1 MKNFNGEQL
10 KKARVYRG
18 YTVGE
23 LAELSGYQRQT
34 ISMYENGKSTPIDIS
49 VIMNLSRVLNFP
61 PQFFTDQSVKLS
73 SGSTY
78 FRALLTTNKKYRNQQ
93 EQKMEFVAALYSFIQ
108 EYVDFPELN
117 LPEIPCDVSPEE
129 AAGIL
134 RKHWGLGDRP
144 ISNLIYTV
152 EENGIIV
159 TSFKT
164 ETDDVDAFSKMI
176 EIEGEQR
183 YFIGYSSN
191 KTSAARIH
199 FDVAHE
205 LGHICLH
212 GWSEDVESL
221 SKEEFKERE
230 EQAHRFAAAF
240 LLPESTFRRDVIAG
254 PYSLPYYK
262 QLKQKWKVSM
272 AAMIRRAYTLNI
284 ISADDYQMLVR
295 TMQRRS
301 IWKNEPLDDVLITS
315 EPSLLRTSV
324 MMLLSEKVFTPKE
337 FVDELSFD
345 FGLSLYS
352 EEIEHL
358 LNLPENTLQVN
369 RVLAFPKMM
378 IKKTIMINKNSKEN

>member
-272 AAMIRRAYTLNI
+272 AAMIRRAYTLSI

-324 MMLLSEKVFTPKE
+324 MMLLSEKVFTAKE
-337 FVDELSFD
+337 FVDELSFN

-352 EEIEHL
+352 EEIEYL
-358 LNLPENTLQVN
+358 LNLPGNTLQVSK
-369 RVLAFPKMM
+369 VLTSPKMI
-378 IKKTIMINKNSKEN
+378 IKKGNLST

>member
-10 KKARVYRG
+10 KKARIYRG

-34 ISMYENGKSTPIDIS
+34 ISMYENKKSTPIDAS
-49 VIMNLSRVLNFP
+49 VVFNLSRVLNFP
-61 PQFFTDQSVKLS
+61 PQFFTDQTINID

-78 FRALLTTNKKYRNQQ
+78 FRALLTTNKKYRSQQ

-117 LPEIPCDVSPEE
+117 LPEFPQNASPEE
-129 AAGIL
+129 AASIL

-144 ISNLIYTV
+144 ISNLIYTA

-176 EIEGEQR
+176 EINGEQR

-212 GWSEDVESL
+212 DWSEDVETL

-240 LLPESTFRRDVIAG
+240 LLPESTFRNEIIRS

-272 AAMIRRAYTLNI
+272 AAMIRRAYTLDI
-284 ISADDYQMLVR
+284 ITSDDYQILVR

-301 IWKNEPLDDVLITS
+301 IWKNEPLDDILITA

-324 MMLLSEKVFTPKE
+324 TMLLSEKVFTAKE
-337 FVDELSFD
+337 FIDELSFN

-358 LNLPENTLQVN
+358 LDLPENTLQIN
-369 RVLAFPKMM
+369 RVLTFPKMM
-378 IKKTIMINKNSKEN
+378 IRKNNDD

>member
-378 IKKTIMINKNSKEN
+378 INKNSKEN

>member
-61 PQFFTDQSVKLS
+61 PQFFTDQSVKLN

-117 LPEIPCDVSPEE
+117 LPEIPGDVSPEE

-284 ISADDYQMLVR
+284 ISADDYQILVR

-324 MMLLSEKVFTPKE
+324 MMLLSEKVFTAKE
-337 FVDELSFD
+337 FVDELSFN

-358 LNLPENTLQVN
+358 LNLPENTLLVN
-369 RVLAFPKMM
+369 RVLTTPKVFL
-378 IKKTIMINKNSKEN
+378 KQNKD

>member
-134 RKHWGLGDRP
+134 RKHWALGDRP

-254 PYSLPYYK
+254 PYSLP
-262 QLKQKWKVSM
+262 
-272 AAMIRRAYTLNI
+272 
-284 ISADDYQMLVR
+284 
-295 TMQRRS
+295 
-301 IWKNEPLDDVLITS
+301 
-315 EPSLLRTSV
+315 
-324 MMLLSEKVFTPKE
+324 
-337 FVDELSFD
+337 
-345 FGLSLYS
+345 
-352 EEIEHL
+352 
-358 LNLPENTLQVN
+358 
-369 RVLAFPKMM
+369 
-378 IKKTIMINKNSKEN
+378 

>member
-49 VIMNLSRVLNFP
+49 VIINLSRVLNFP
-61 PQFFTDQSVKLS
+61 PQFFTDKSVKLN

-117 LPEIPCDVSPEE
+117 LPEIPGDVSPEE

-284 ISADDYQMLVR
+284 ISADDYQILVR

-324 MMLLSEKVFTPKE
+324 MMLLSEKVFTAKE
-337 FVDELSFD
+337 FVDELSFN

-358 LNLPENTLQVN
+358 LNLPENTLLVN
-369 RVLAFPKMM
+369 RVLTTPKVFL
-378 IKKTIMINKNSKEN
+378 KQNKD

>member
-10 KKARVYRG
+10 KKARIYRG

-34 ISMYENGKSTPIDIS
+34 ISMYENKKSTPIDAS
-49 VIMNLSRVLNFP
+49 VVFNLSRVLNFP
-61 PQFFTDQSVKLS
+61 PQFFTDQTINID

-78 FRALLTTNKKYRNQQ
+78 FRALLTTNKKYRSQQ

-117 LPEIPCDVSPEE
+117 LPEFPQNASPEE
-129 AAGIL
+129 AASIL

-144 ISNLIYTV
+144 ISNLIYTA

-164 ETDDVDAFSKMI
+164 ETDDVDAFSKMLDI
-176 EIEGEQR
+176 NGEQR

-212 GWSEDVESL
+212 DWSEDVETL

-240 LLPESTFRRDVIAG
+240 LLPESTFRNEIIRS

-272 AAMIRRAYTLNI
+272 AAMIRRAYNLDI
-284 ISADDYQMLVR
+284 ITADDYQMLVR

-301 IWKNEPLDDVLITS
+301 IWKNEPLDDILITA

-324 MMLLSEKVFTPKE
+324 TMLLSEKVFTAKE
-337 FVDELSFD
+337 FIDELSFN

-358 LNLPENTLQVN
+358 LDLPENTLQVN
-369 RVLAFPKMM
+369 RVLTFPKMM
-378 IKKTIMINKNSKEN
+378 IRKNNDD

>member
-10 KKARVYRG
+10 KKARIYRG

-34 ISMYENGKSTPIDIS
+34 ISMYENKKSTPIDAS
-49 VIMNLSRVLNFP
+49 VVFNLSRVLNFP
-61 PQFFTDQSVKLS
+61 PQFFTDQTINID

-78 FRALLTTNKKYRNQQ
+78 FRALLTTNKKYRSQQ

-117 LPEIPCDVSPEE
+117 LPEFPQNASPEE
-129 AAGIL
+129 AASIL

-144 ISNLIYTV
+144 ISNLIYTA

-164 ETDDVDAFSKMI
+164 ETDDVDAFSKMLDI
-176 EIEGEQR
+176 NGEQR

-212 GWSEDVESL
+212 DWSEDVETL

-240 LLPESTFRRDVIAG
+240 LLPESTFRNEIIRS

-272 AAMIRRAYTLNI
+272 AAMIRRAYTLDI
-284 ISADDYQMLVR
+284 ITADDYQMLVR

-301 IWKNEPLDDVLITS
+301 IWKNEPLDDILITA

-324 MMLLSEKVFTPKE
+324 TMLLSEKVFTAKE
-337 FVDELSFD
+337 FIDELSFN

-358 LNLPENTLQVN
+358 LDLPENTLQIN
-369 RVLAFPKMM
+369 RVLTFPKMM
-378 IKKTIMINKNSKEN
+378 IRKNNDD